1 MRYNPHRNQD
11 TPVNTVELNKIRK
24 SYDEFVAVNDL
35 SLVIRPGEVF
45 GLLGPNGAGKTSTLR
60 MMIGITIP
68 DSGVVSMF
76 GEPLRRS
83 HMQRLGYLPEERGL
97 YKKMKLLDQL
107 VFLGQLKGLS
117 SHDAQQRSMQWCE
130 RLGLKE
136 WTGKKVEELSK
147 GMQQKAQ
154 FVGAV
159 IHDPQ
164 FVVMDEPF
172 SALDP
177 SSAVVL
183 KDAFLDLKKAGK
195 TLLFSTHQMNTA
207 ERLCDSICLI
217 NHGRAILEGDLGK
230 VRAGYGKRNVQ
241 IKYEGGSQFLQ
252 DAKLVQSFNDYG
264 NYVEVRLAPQ
274 ADPQE
279 LLRAATACARLTRF
293 ELMEPSLEEIFLEAV
308 GKANA

>member
-1 MRYNPHRNQD
+1 M
-11 TPVNTVELNKIRK
+11 NTVELNKFRK
-24 SYDEFVAVNDL
+24 SYDEFVAVDDL

-83 HMQRLGYLPEERGL
+83 HMQQLGYLPEERGL

-154 FVGAV
+154 FIGAV

-183 KDAFLDLKKAGK
+183 KDAFLELKKAGK

-217 NHGRAILEGDLGK
+217 NHGRAILEGDLSK

-241 IKYEGGSQFLQ
+241 IKYEGGAQFLQ

-274 ADPQE
+274 ADPQD

>member
-1 MRYNPHRNQD
+1 LRYNPDRNQD

-24 SYDEFVAVNDL
+24 NYDEFVAVDDL

-117 SHDAQQRSMQWCE
+117 SHDAQQRSLQWCE

-241 IKYEGGSQFLQ
+241 IKYEGGSQFLH

>member
-1 MRYNPHRNQD
+1 
-11 TPVNTVELNKIRK
+11 VNTVELNKIRK

-35 SLVIRPGEVF
+35 SLVIRPGEVY

-83 HMQRLGYLPEERGL
+83 HMQQLGYLPEERGL

-117 SHDAQQRSMQWCE
+117 SHDAQQRSIQWCE

-154 FVGAV
+154 FIGAV

-217 NHGRAILEGDLGK
+217 NHGRAILEGDLSK

-241 IKYEGGSQFLQ
+241 IKYEGGSQFLH

-279 LLRAATACARLTRF
+279 LLRAAAASARLTKF

>member
-1 MRYNPHRNQD
+1 
-11 TPVNTVELNKIRK
+11 VNTVELNKIRK
-24 SYDEFVAVNDL
+24 NYDEFVAVDDL

-107 VFLGQLKGLS
+107 VFLGQLKSLS
-117 SHDAQQRSMQWCE
+117 SHDAQQRSLQWCE

-241 IKYEGGSQFLQ
+241 IKYEGGSQFLH

-274 ADPQE
+274 VDPQE